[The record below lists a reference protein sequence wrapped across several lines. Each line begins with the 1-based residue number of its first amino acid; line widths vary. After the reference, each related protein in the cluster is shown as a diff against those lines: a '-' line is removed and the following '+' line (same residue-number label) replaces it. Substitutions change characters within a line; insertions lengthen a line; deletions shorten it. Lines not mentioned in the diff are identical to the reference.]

1 MSRFLGHLYC
11 IFVPMLTEKTM
22 EKLRILTESAK
33 YDVSC
38 SSSGTVR
45 SGKKGMVGNTVGGM
59 GICHSFADDGR
70 CISLLK
76 IMLTNYCMYDCAYC
90 INRRSNDIQR
100 ATLSVS
106 ELEEITMEFYRRNY
120 IEGLFLSSGV
130 VRNPDYT
137 MERLTAIVRDLR
149 TIHRFNGYIHLKAI
163 PGASQELLAE
173 AGRYADRMSVNIEI
187 PKEESL
193 KALAPEKDHQSVF
206 QPMRLIQKSA
216 LENKEERRKFRHAP
230 RFVPAGQSTQ
240 MIVGATN
247 ETDKDILQM
256 SSSLYQ
262 QPTMRRVYYSGYISV
277 NTYDKRLPVLK
288 QPPLVRENRLY
299 QADWLLRFYHF
310 DVNEIVDDAH
320 SHLDLDVDPKLGWA
334 LRHPEYFPVDIN
346 HDDYERILRVPG
358 IGTKSAWLIVNSRR
372 FNRLTSYHLKKI
384 GVVMKKAKYFITCG
398 ELTSQF
404 SQPIVGINELHPE
417 RLRPLLISKVQQKR
431 AAAEQQLTLDFEDES
446 MNLLDK
452 APL

>member
-1 MSRFLGHLYC
+1 
-11 IFVPMLTEKTM
+11 MLTEGTL
-22 EKLRILTESAK
+22 ERLRILTESAK

-45 SGKKGMVGNTVGGM
+45 RGKQGMVGNTVGGM

-76 IMLTNYCMYDCAYC
+76 VMLTNNCMYDCAYC
-90 INRRSNDIQR
+90 INRRSNDIKR

-106 ELEEITMEFYRRNY
+106 ELVDITMEFYRRNY

-137 MERLTAIVRDLR
+137 MERLVAIVRDLR
-149 TIHRFNGYIHLKAI
+149 TVHRFNGYIHLKSI
-163 PGASQELLAE
+163 PGASRELLSE

-193 KALAPEKDHQSVF
+193 KLLAPEKDHQSVF
-206 QPMRLIQKSA
+206 QPMKLIQQGV
-216 LENKEERRKFRHAP
+216 LENKEDRQRFRHAP

-240 MIVGATN
+240 MIVGATK
-247 ETDKDILQM
+247 ETDQDILTM
-256 SSSLYQ
+256 SSMLYN

-277 NTYDKRLPVLK
+277 NTYDSRLPVLK

-310 DVNEIVDDAH
+310 KVEEIVDDQH
-320 SHLDLDVDPKLGWA
+320 PDLDLDIDPKLSWA
-334 LRHPEYFPVDIN
+334 LRHPEVFPVDVN
-346 HDDYERILRVPG
+346 TADYEMLLRVPG
-358 IGTKSAWLIVNSRR
+358 LGTKSAWLIVNSRR
-372 FNRLTSYHLKKI
+372 FGRITAFDLKKM
-384 GVVMKKAKYFITCG
+384 GVVMKKAKYFITCK
-398 ELTSQF
+398 ELASPAAGNTL
-404 SQPIVGINELHPE
+404 GINELHPE
-417 RLRPLLISKVQQKR
+417 RLRAMLVLPQECKQAEL
-431 AAAEQQLTLDFEDES
+431 EQQLTINFEV
-446 MNLLDK
+446 
-452 APL
+452 

>member
-1 MSRFLGHLYC
+1 
-11 IFVPMLTEKTM
+11 MLTEKTM
-22 EKLRILTESAK
+22 ERLRILTESAK

-76 IMLTNYCMYDCAYC
+76 VMLTNYCKYDCAYC
-90 INRRSNDIQR
+90 INRRSNDIPR
-100 ATLSVS
+100 ATLAVS
-106 ELEEITMEFYRRNY
+106 ELEEIVMEFYRRNY

-149 TIHRFNGYIHLKAI
+149 TVHRFNGYIHLKTI
-163 PGASQELLAE
+163 PGASQELLQE

-193 KALAPEKDHQSVF
+193 KALAPEKDHKSVF
-206 QPMRLIQKSA
+206 LPMSQIQQGV
-216 LENKEERRKFRHAP
+216 LENKEDRKKFRHAP

-240 MIVGATN
+240 MIVGATK
-247 ETDKDILQM
+247 ESDLDILKM
-256 SSSLYQ
+256 SSAMYQ
-262 QPTMRRVYYSGYISV
+262 QPTMRRVYYSGYVSV
-277 NTYDKRLPVLK
+277 NTYDPRLPVLK

-299 QADWLLRFYHF
+299 QADWLMRFYQF
-310 DVNEIVDDAH
+310 SVDKIVDDAH
-320 SHLDLDVDPKLGWA
+320 AHLDLDVDPKLGWA
-334 LRHPEYFPVDIN
+334 LRHPEFFPVDIN
-346 HDDYERILRVPG
+346 SAPYEHILRVPG
-358 IGTKSAWLIVNSRR
+358 IGVKSAILIVNSRR
-372 FNRLTSYHLKKI
+372 FNRITSYHLKKM

-398 ELTSQF
+398 ELTSAF
-404 SQPIVGINELHPE
+404 SQPIIGINELRPE
-417 RLRPLLISKVQQKR
+417 RLRPLLLSKAQQKR
-431 AAAEQQLTLDFEDES
+431 AAEEQQLTLDFKE
-446 MNLLDK
+446 
-452 APL
+452 